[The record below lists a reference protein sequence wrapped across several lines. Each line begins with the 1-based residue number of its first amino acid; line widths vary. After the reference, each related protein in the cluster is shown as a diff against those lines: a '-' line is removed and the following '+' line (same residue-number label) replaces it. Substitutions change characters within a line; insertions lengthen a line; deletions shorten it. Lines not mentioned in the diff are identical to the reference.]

1 MTPSNLHVG
10 PAVAQAGDGDG
21 GVGQLGAAQATAA
34 GALHQVAKGLHE
46 LGQGLLVSIVDGGS
60 HQTATAQGDGPAEVD
75 AGAGAKSATLVEPI
89 ELRHFSQGAG
99 AGLDEQ
105 RGGQQ
110 TIGRR
115 LVAKL

>member
-46 LGQGLLVSIVDGGS
+46 LGQGLLVSIVD
-60 HQTATAQGDGPAEVD
+60 